1 MGASKRR
8 LASTLACPLVPA
20 QAGTQERQTKILDSR
35 LRGSERP
42 IEPTRTAKKRVA
54 GALALAA
61 GVAAFDWGTAS
72 APTETTTVLPDIYV
86 TNTRLVGGAGSGRR
100 GVAPGTGTEGAPEA
114 PADTAGASGIV
125 TGTII
130 TGASSTVITAQ
141 EIERSPGTTVQD
153 LLAREPGVQVRNLFG
168 MVNGASTS
176 VDMRGFGASG
186 TSNTLVLIN
195 GRRLNDID
203 MAGVDFSAIPKN
215 SIERIEITRGNSGA
229 VLYGDGAVGGVINIV
244 TKNAVDLPPSAR
256 VQAGFGSFNYVEG
269 NLSANTSA
277 TTSAGQFAA
286 SVNANVIRSDGYR
299 ENNKLRQENAVGD
312 FRWNNGQGTTAY
324 FNVSADNQHLGL
336 PGGRRVTLTTSELVT
351 NRRGAATPFDFGDK
365 SGINGTL
372 GVTHM
377 LWQGTELVVDG
388 GVRHK
393 HQESGFF
400 SPGFDTAFKA
410 NLTALSVTPRLLSQ
424 HMIGAV
430 PGKLITGVDVYHSI
444 YEQNRSQ
451 HLGDPPVHRYNLHQ
465 TTAALYA
472 QETLNVRPDTDVS
485 FGGRVQHNATSA
497 RDRWDINA
505 PGGGPFS
512 GPQGLPFDG
521 SEVQYAWHVG
531 IEHRVTQQVAFFGR
545 AARSF
550 RLPNVDE
557 RVASSP
563 FGVATAFDLKTQ
575 TSHDVEGGIRASAG
589 SLTWQISAYYML
601 LNNELFFSPASFT
614 NTNLD
619 PTWRYGVENIVTWR
633 AAENLRV
640 KAGLAYT
647 RSLFREG
654 PFAGNDVPLVSPW
667 TGSLA
672 VSWDVYQ
679 KYLALDAVVRFFS
692 ARRMDNDAANFQ
704 PTIGGTAVLD
714 LRVGGEIDKFFWSFS
729 VQNVFNTLYFEYA
742 IASAFTFGTYN
753 AYPLPGR
760 TFLARAGMQF

>member
-8 LASTLACPLVPA
+8 LAT
-20 QAGTQERQTKILDSR
+20 T
-35 LRGSERP
+35 
-42 IEPTRTAKKRVA
+42 
-54 GALALAA
+54 LALAA
-61 GVAAFDWGTAS
+61 GVAALDWGAAS
-72 APTETTTVLPDIYV
+72 AQPAETTTVLPDIYV
-86 TNTRLVGGAGSGRR
+86 TNTRLVGGARGGRR
-100 GVAPGTGTEGAPEA
+100 GVAPGTGTDTATEA
-114 PADTAGASGIV
+114 PADAAGASGIV

-130 TGASSTVITAQ
+130 TGASSTVIAAQ
-141 EIERSPGTTVQD
+141 EIERSPGQSLQD
-153 LLAREPGVQVRNLFG
+153 VLAREPGIQVTNLFG
-168 MVNGASTS
+168 SVNGARSA
-176 VDMRGFGASG
+176 VDMRGFGAAA

-229 VLYGDGAVGGVINIV
+229 VLYGDNAVGGVINIV
-244 TKNAVDLPPSAR
+244 TKNAFDLPPSAR
-256 VQAGFGSFNYVEG
+256 VQAGFGSFNYIEG
-269 NLSANTSA
+269 NLSANTSVN
-277 TTSAGQFAA
+277 TSAGQFAT
-286 SVNANVIRSDGYR
+286 SVDANAIRSDGYR
-299 ENNKLRQENAVGD
+299 QNNKLRQENAVGD
-312 FRWNNGQGTTAY
+312 FRWTNGKDTTAY

-336 PGGRRVTLTTSELVT
+336 PGGRLVTTTSSELVT
-351 NRRGAATPFDFGDK
+351 NRRGAATPFDFADK
-365 SGINGTL
+365 NGINGTL
-372 GVTHM
+372 GVTHT

-393 HQESGFF
+393 NQESGFF
-400 SPGFDTAFKA
+400 NPFGDTGFKA

-424 HMIGAV
+424 HMIGGV
-430 PGKLITGVDVYHSI
+430 PGKLIAGVDVYHSI
-444 YEQNRSQ
+444 YDSDRSQ

-472 QETLNVRPDTDVS
+472 QETINVRPDTDIA
-485 FGGRVQHNATSA
+485 FGGRVQRNAVSA
-497 RDRWDINA
+497 RDRWDPNA

-512 GPQGLPFDG
+512 GPEGLPFDH

-545 AARSF
+545 AARAF
-550 RLPNVDE
+550 RTPNVDE

-589 SLTWQISAYYML
+589 PLTWQISAYYMA
-601 LNNELFFSPASFT
+601 LNNELHFSPATFT

-619 PTWRYGVENIVTWR
+619 PTKRYGVENIVTWR
-633 AAENLRV
+633 VVEYLRV

-667 TGSLA
+667 TGSFA
-672 VSWDVYQ
+672 VSWDIYQ
-679 KYLALDAVVRFFS
+679 KYLVLDAVTRFFS
-692 ARRMDNDAANFQ
+692 NRRMDNDQANVQ
-704 PTIGGTAVLD
+704 PFIPSRAVLD
-714 LRVGGEIDKFFWSFS
+714 VRIGGEIDKFFWSAS
-729 VQNVFNTLYFEYA
+729 VQNVFNTLYFDYA
-742 IASAFTFGTYN
+742 IASAFVLGRYS

-760 TFLARAGMQF
+760 TYLVRAGMQF